1 LEPIH
6 TGFGGGGGY
15 SGVATTSVAP
25 SAPKPHVTGSKGR
38 RPFAGPG
45 QRPGLPIRLTFRR
58 SDAIRLLNSSLE
70 LDVNDA
76 LPLWESPLRS
86 IDVVELGLSGAG
98 YIANRQISTAIFMA
112 QHLQKPILV
121 EGPAGVGKTELAKS
135 VASWLKLPL
144 IRMQCYEGL
153 DESKALYEWKYGKQL
168 LYTQILKDKI
178 NSVIGDADDLA
189 TALDKLHAF
198 GDVFFSKQFLE
209 PRPLLRSLQ
218 EPRGS
223 VLLIDEIDKS
233 DQEFEAFLLE
243 ILSDYQVT
251 IPEIGTVEALVP
263 PIVLLTS
270 NSTRDL
276 GDALKRR
283 CLHLHIGFPDAR
295 LEAKIIASRVPGID
309 ARLLKQLVSFVQ
321 QLRALDLKKAPSVSE
336 TIDWAKI
343 MLLLHTSVLDV
354 DLVRDTL
361 NVLLKFEADIE
372 AAGKQLAGMTHKARQ
387 DAGVG

>member
-1 LEPIH
+1 M
-6 TGFGGGGGY
+6 
-15 SGVATTSVAP
+15 
-25 SAPKPHVTGSKGR
+25 
-38 RPFAGPG
+38 
-45 QRPGLPIRLTFRR
+45 
-58 SDAIRLLNSSLE
+58 
-70 LDVNDA
+70 NDA
-76 LPLWESPLRS
+76 LPREASPLRS
-86 IDVVELGLSGAG
+86 IEAVEQGLGEAG
-98 YIANRQISTAIFMA
+98 YIASRQIATAVYVA
-112 QHLQKPILV
+112 HHLQKPILV

-135 VASWLKLPL
+135 VASWMKLPL

-178 NSVIGDADDLA
+178 NSVIGEEDNLA
-189 TALDKLHAF
+189 QALDKLHAF
-198 GDVFFSKQFLE
+198 GDVFFSHQFLE
-209 PRPLLRSLQ
+209 PRPLLRSL
-218 EPRGS
+218 EAPEGA

-251 IPEIGTVEALVP
+251 IPEIGSVRAIVP

-283 CLHLHIGFPDAR
+283 CLHLHIGFPDEK
-295 LEAKIIASRVPGID
+295 LEARIIASRVPGID
-309 ARLLKQLVSFVQ
+309 ARLLKQLVGFVQ
-321 QLRALDLKKAPSVSE
+321 QLRTMDLKKVPSVSE
-336 TIDWAKI
+336 TIDWAKV
-343 MLLLHTSVLDV
+343 MLLLHASSLDV

-372 AAGKQLAGMTHKARQ
+372 AAGKQLAGMTHKAV
-387 DAGVG
+387 AEAAVG